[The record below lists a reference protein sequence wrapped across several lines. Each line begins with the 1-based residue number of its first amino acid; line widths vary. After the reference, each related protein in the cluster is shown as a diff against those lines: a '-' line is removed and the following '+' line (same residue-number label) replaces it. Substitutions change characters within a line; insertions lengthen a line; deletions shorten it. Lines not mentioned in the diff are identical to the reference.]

1 MAEFR
6 PAEARIRDTLLD
18 LWAESRSDWRFVTER
33 LSQAFRDNRR
43 LHSAERRVV
52 AETLYGMVRMA
63 RTIDFALALGGV
75 PAQVW
80 DKAHEM
86 TRERAL
92 LDLFAY
98 RVLFEGV
105 APEIAAAERPDI
117 DWRMVATAH
126 EVIAAEPDPTRR
138 FALRF
143 SLPDWLARRLLEE
156 PGLGGLEGAE
166 RFAAALNARAPLTVR
181 ANRLKTTR
189 EALIE
194 RWALGDEKGPPLAPL
209 STRWASDGLIL
220 GARVNVFGL
229 PEFKDGLFEVQ
240 DEASQL
246 VAELCAPP
254 VHGLVVDACAGAGG
268 KTLALG
274 AAMRN
279 KGRLVAMDMAK
290 HKLEELSRRA
300 RRAGLTNHRWMV
312 LPADGPLPDEAKG
325 LVGKADRV
333 LVDAPCSGVGS
344 MRRSPEARWR
354 MSEDFVQNLPELQL
368 RVALRALPLV
378 KPGGRLVY
386 ATCTIL
392 EAENE
397 AVVRRIMEAEPRLE
411 RISVKEILGKAKVEG
426 LVSEDGFSLRTFPHL
441 HGMDGFYATALRL
454 KG

>member
-1 MAEFR
+1 MADFR

-33 LSQAFRDNRR
+33 VSQAFRENRR
-43 LHSAERRVV
+43 LHSAERRIV

-63 RTIDFALALGGV
+63 RTLDFALARAGV
-75 PAQVW
+75 RLETW

-98 RVLFEGV
+98 RILFEGLPPEV
-105 APEIAAAERPDI
+105 ASHERPDV
-117 DWRMVATAH
+117 DWQQVALAH
-126 EVIAAEPDPTRR
+126 EAIASEENAIT
-138 FALRF
+138 RF
-143 SLPDWLARRLLEE
+143 SLRHSFPDWLSKRLLED
-156 PGLGGLEGAE
+156 PGLAGDGAE
-166 RFAAALNARAPLTVR
+166 KFAQAINARAPLTIR

-189 EALIE
+189 EALLE
-194 RWALGDEKGPPLAPL
+194 RWSHDDGKGPPLAPM
-209 STRWASDGLIL
+209 STRWSSDGLIL
-220 GARVNVFGL
+220 GGRVNVFGL
-229 PEFKDGLFEVQ
+229 PEFRDGLFEVQ

-246 VAELCAPP
+246 VAELAAPP

-274 AAMRN
+274 AIMRN
-279 KGRLVAMDMAK
+279 KGRLVAIDMAK

-312 LPADGPLPDEAKG
+312 IDPEGDLPDEAKS
-325 LVGKADRV
+325 LIGKADRV

-354 MSEDFVQNLPELQL
+354 MTESYVDALPDLQT
-368 RVALRALPLV
+368 RIALRALPLI

-386 ATCTIL
+386 ATCTVL

-397 AVVRRIMEAEPRLE
+397 AVVRRIMAAEPRLE
-411 RISVKEILGKAKVEG
+411 RIAVKEVLGKAKVEG
-426 LVSEDGFSLRTFPHL
+426 LVSDDGFSLRTYPHV

-454 KG
+454 RG

>member
-6 PAEARIRDTLLD
+6 VAQARIRETLLS
-18 LWAESRSDWRFVTER
+18 LWAQSRADWRFVSER
-33 LSQAFRDNRR
+33 LSQAFRENKR
-43 LHSAERRVV
+43 LHSAERRIV
-52 AETLYGMVRMA
+52 AETMYGMVRHA
-63 RTIDFALALGGV
+63 RTIDWALARGGV
-75 PAQVW
+75 GPFESSPGHELPPA
-80 DKAHEM
+80 
-86 TRERAL
+86 RAL
-92 LDLFAY
+92 LDLLAY
-98 RVLFEGV
+98 RVLFEGMSPEEAASERRDVDWEAV
-105 APEIAAAERPDI
+105 AGAMAAIGAL
-117 DWRMVATAH
+117 A
-126 EVIAAEPDPTRR
+126 DPIER
-138 FALRF
+138 FALTH
-143 SLPDWLARRLLEE
+143 SLPDWLARRLLDE
-156 PGLGGLEGAE
+156 PGLDAAG
-166 RFAAALNARAPLTVR
+166 FARAINQRAPLTVR

-189 EALIE
+189 EALME
-194 RWALGDEKGPPLAPL
+194 RLAGPAPGAPAGL
-209 STRWASDGLIL
+209 SPEATRWAGDGVTLH
-220 GARVNVFGL
+220 ARVNVFGL

-274 AAMRN
+274 SLMRN
-279 KGRLVAMDMAK
+279 KGRLVAMDMAR

-312 LPADGPLPDEAKG
+312 VDPEGELPGEARG
-325 LVGKADRV
+325 LVAKADRV

-354 MSEDFVQNLPELQL
+354 MSEAYVDALPELQL
-368 RVALRALPLV
+368 RLALRALPLV

-397 AVVRRIMEAEPRLE
+397 AVVRRLMEKEPRLS
-411 RISVKEILGKAKVEG
+411 RIPVKEILGKARVEG
-426 LVSEDGFSLRTFPHL
+426 IVSEDGFSLRTAPHL

-454 KG
+454 A

>member
-6 PAEARIRDTLLD
+6 VARARIRETLLS
-18 LWAESRSDWRFVTER
+18 LWAQSRADWRFVSER
-33 LSQAFRDNRR
+33 LSQAFRENKR
-43 LHSAERRVV
+43 LHSAERRIV
-52 AETLYGMVRMA
+52 AETMYGMVRRA
-63 RTIDFALALGGV
+63 RTIDWALARGGV
-75 PAQVW
+75 GPYESSPG
-80 DKAHEM
+80 HEM
-86 TRERAL
+86 PPERAL
-92 LDLFAY
+92 LDLLAF
-98 RVLFEGV
+98 RVLFEGMG
-105 APEIAAAERPDI
+105 PDEAAAERRDV
-117 DWRMVATAH
+117 DWKAVAGAMAAIG
-126 EVIAAEPDPTRR
+126 EVADPIER
-138 FALRF
+138 FGLTH
-143 SLPDWLARRLLEE
+143 SLPDWLARRLLDE
-156 PGLGGLEGAE
+156 PGLDAE
-166 RFAAALNARAPLTVR
+166 AFARSINQRAPLTVR

-189 EALIE
+189 ETLLE
-194 RWALGDEKGPPLAPL
+194 RLADPAPGAPAGLAPEP
-209 STRWASDGLIL
+209 TRWAADGVTLN
-220 GARVNVFGL
+220 ARVNVFGL

-274 AAMRN
+274 SLMRN
-279 KGRLVAMDMAK
+279 KGRLVAMDTAR

-312 LPADGPLPDEAKG
+312 VDPEGELPGEARA

-354 MSEDFVQNLPELQL
+354 MSEAYVEALPELQL
-368 RVALRALPLV
+368 RLALRALPLV

-397 AVVRRIMEAEPRLE
+397 AVVRRLMEREPRLV
-411 RISVKEILGKAKVEG
+411 RIPVKEILGKARVEG
-426 LVSEDGFSLRTFPHL
+426 IVSEDGFSLRTAPHL

-454 KG
+454 S

>member
-1 MAEFR
+1 MADFR

-43 LHSAERRVV
+43 LHSAERRIV

-63 RTIDFALALGGV
+63 RTIDFALGLAGV
-75 PAQVW
+75 GAPEGL
-80 DKAHEM
+80 EM
-86 TRERAL
+86 PRERAL

-98 RVLFEGV
+98 RILFEGLAISV
-105 APEIAAAERPDI
+105 ASAERPDI
-117 DWRMVATAH
+117 DWTTVATAH
-126 EVIAAEPDPTRR
+126 AKIAAEADPTTR
-138 FALRF
+138 FGLTY
-143 SLPDWLARRLLEE
+143 SLPDWLARRLLDD
-156 PGLGGLEGAE
+156 PGLAGDGAE
-166 RFAAALNARAPLTVR
+166 RFATAINARAPLTVR

-194 RWALGDEKGPPLAPL
+194 RWSHDDGKTPPLTPM
-209 STRWASDGLIL
+209 STRWSSDGLIL

-246 VAELCAPP
+246 VAELAAPP

-274 AAMRN
+274 AIMRN

-300 RRAGLTNHRWMV
+300 RRAGLTNQRWMV
-312 LPADGPLPDEAKG
+312 VPADGPLPDEARDF
-325 LVGKADRV
+325 VGKAERV

-354 MSEDFVQNLPELQL
+354 MSEAYVEALPDLQA
-368 RVALRALPLV
+368 RIALRALPLV

-386 ATCTIL
+386 ATCTVL

-397 AVVRRIMEAEPRLE
+397 AVVANIMAQEPRLE
-411 RISVKEILGKAKVEG
+411 RIPVREILGKAKVEG
-426 LVSEDGFSLRTFPHL
+426 LESADGFSLRTYPHI

-454 KG
+454 RG